1 MEQRAHKDQP
11 PTVKIKRDGLCA
23 RSHDCAR
30 RHLKHSAG
38 AQRRPPARTHT
49 RSARCPPR
57 HGKSQLRR
65 ECSLALAPRRAAA
78 RREGQRAT
86 YLERN
91 AGGGHIEV
99 GLIHELADGLDELLE
114 QTALGEASFEHSAK
128 GAPSDDHRYTVIQVG
143 HRRAQPQH
151 ATAASPRRA
160 RCDARVGAARARA
173 RARGDARSGRA
184 WGMGPFRW
192 KKGRGRVEWYRR
204 FSRVKMEGRFWRGS
218 KGKDF

>member
-114 QTALGEASFEHSAK
+114 QTALREACFEHSAK
-128 GAPSDDHRYTVIQVG
+128 GTPSKRPQKNRDRGGAPA
-143 HRRAQPQH
+143 RAA
-151 ATAASPRRA
+151 ATCNCSKKP
-160 RCDARVGAARARA
+160 AARPVRCKGQPGTRA
-173 RARGDARSGRA
+173 RARGGGHARVGRA
-184 WGMGPFRW
+184 
-192 KKGRGRVEWYRR
+192 
-204 FSRVKMEGRFWRGS
+204 
-218 KGKDF
+218 

>member
-78 RREGQRAT
+78 RREGKRAT

-143 HRRAQPQH
+143 HRRAQHNMQL
-151 ATAASPRRA
+151 RQA
-160 RCDARVGAARARA
+160 RGAPGAMRGSARHARARA
-173 RARGDARSGRA
+173 GGGMHAQVVHGGWDLSDGRRDGGEWSGMA
-184 WGMGPFRW
+184 GFPG
-192 KKGRGRVEWYRR
+192 
-204 FSRVKMEGRFWRGS
+204 
-218 KGKDF
+218 